1 MTCATR
7 GPPAASGLPS
17 GRDGYRRLPDYDLEM
32 KQLAMQYP
40 SLVRPITLNHRSVLG
55 RDVNGIEITTNAQ
68 NTATGSR
75 SS

>member
-7 GPPAASGLPS
+7 GPPPRRAFRAA
-17 GRDGYRRLPDYDLEM
+17 RDGYRRLPDYDLEM

-68 NTATGSR
+68 NTGTGSR